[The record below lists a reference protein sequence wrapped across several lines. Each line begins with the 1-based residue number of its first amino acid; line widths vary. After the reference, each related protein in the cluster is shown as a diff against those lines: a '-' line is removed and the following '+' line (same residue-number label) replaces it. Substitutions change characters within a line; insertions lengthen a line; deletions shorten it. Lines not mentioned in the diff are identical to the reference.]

1 MLAAFPRKRSKKAVT
16 TVRSRPASNSELWFG
31 DYPIPHRRGSFWPGA
46 ETRLRNP
53 PADGRLQTLVG
64 PGTAETVRGQSGA
77 GEKPAGKRLA
87 SDKRHR
93 ADTNLK
99 TKGLLPHDGGKERGP
114 DIVWTVGGL
123 RTERLCCP
131 LHFEGCLCPATFV
144 KFPFGRDICVTRFF
158 QHHLNFCTS
167 LVWLRKSAISLCV
180 SDLLTVWLL
189 SPLTRS
195 EAKKIYLTCRHYVS
209 CFD

>member
-16 TVRSRPASNSELWFG
+16 TVRSRPASNCELWFG

-53 PADGRLQTLVG
+53 PVDGRLQTLVE
-64 PGTAETVRGQSGA
+64 PGIAETVRGQSGA

-99 TKGLLPHDGGKERGP
+99 AKGLLPQDRG
-114 DIVWTVGGL
+114 
-123 RTERLCCP
+123 
-131 LHFEGCLCPATFV
+131 EGAGAGYCLM
-144 KFPFGRDICVTRFF
+144 
-158 QHHLNFCTS
+158 TS
-167 LVWLRKSAISLCV
+167 TGQFA
-180 SDLLTVWLL
+180 L
-189 SPLTRS
+189 SG
-195 EAKKIYLTCRHYVS
+195 EI
-209 CFD
+209 